1 MRRRA
6 PHFPSPSSSSSVL
19 LPPRE
24 TTDGSA
30 AASAAAAAA
39 EAVLASLDG
48 GVASPRSPFRDAAA
62 TKPPP
67 GDDDDAPLRLPL
79 KSALSA
85 GRGLLAHAARAA
97 ARSVRFDRGE
107 DAATPPPSLP
117 PRPLAPA
124 GGSISLA
131 SAHFCPVC
139 GVVATSPANLADHQ
153 RGRRHARRL
162 AWLRGMPREEA
173 VNELART
180 ASGGVV
186 GGGSADGGAL
196 YPADSFPCVR
206 LGSIALPSSMDLREY
221 LDAVQEVG
229 SARASAAGGGAGG
242 AASDDGG
249 GETTTLT
256 AAADAPGGGGL
267 HECLV
272 CGVSTTS
279 GPHLDAHLAGRK
291 HRRRAD
297 ARAPAPG
304 ARRPPPHHCP
314 ACDVTTTSAEHLAM
328 HLAGKA
334 HARRLAVG
342 RALDQEEDEGG
353 AADDAATP
361 TETIFHECADCG
373 VRTDCAAAAAAHLAG
388 EAHAAQAERLAAAAA
403 AAAEPAPPAP
413 RRASEGGAAGRARR
427 RGTRGGG
434 GGNGGAAAPAAHPGH
449 HHHAAAHAY
458 PSYAYGYY
466 PAYGAAAAY
475 AGLGA
480 PAVFYP
486 ARAWNA

>member
-1 MRRRA
+1 MA
-6 PHFPSPSSSSSVL
+6 
-19 LPPRE
+19 
-24 TTDGSA
+24 
-30 AASAAAAAA
+30 
-39 EAVLASLDG
+39 
-48 GVASPRSPFRDAAA
+48 
-62 TKPPP
+62 
-67 GDDDDAPLRLPL
+67 
-79 KSALSA
+79 
-85 GRGLLAHAARAA
+85 
-97 ARSVRFDRGE
+97 
-107 DAATPPPSLP
+107 
-117 PRPLAPA
+117 
-124 GGSISLA
+124 
-131 SAHFCPVC
+131 
-139 GVVATSPANLADHQ
+139 
-153 RGRRHARRL
+153 
-162 AWLRGMPREEA
+162 
-173 VNELART
+173 
-180 ASGGVV
+180 
-186 GGGSADGGAL
+186 
-196 YPADSFPCVR
+196 
-206 LGSIALPSSMDLREY
+206 
-221 LDAVQEVG
+221 
-229 SARASAAGGGAGG
+229 
-242 AASDDGG
+242 
-249 GETTTLT
+249 

-279 GPHLDAHLAGRK
+279 GPHLEAHLAGRK

-297 ARAPAPG
+297 ARASAPG

-413 RRASEGGAAGRARR
+413 RRMSEGGAAGRARR